1 MILCY
6 LTLIRGLSFIGIM
19 AILLSLGLMD
29 PYAAAESAI
38 QGIVSNTVDF
48 MAFVAAVLI
57 LMTIAGLGLLGFL
70 ALVQSL
76 IGYSLIEWSSIRR
89 IIGALAAMGVVL
101 VLLMGILPAVLNSV
115 GLTAIATALN
125 GFMSMVMNHL
135 SSLI

>member
-1 MILCY
+1 MAVM
-6 LTLIRGLSFIGIM
+6 LS
-19 AILLSLGLMD
+19 SVN

-38 QGIVSNTVDF
+38 QGVVSSTVDF

-57 LMTIAGLGLLGFL
+57 LITIAGLSLIGFL

-89 IIGALAAMGVVL
+89 IIGALVAMGVVFA
-101 VLLMGILPAVLNSV
+101 LLMGILPAVLNSV
-115 GLTAIATALN
+115 GLTAIATALSN
-125 GFMSMVMNHL
+125 FMAMVMSHL